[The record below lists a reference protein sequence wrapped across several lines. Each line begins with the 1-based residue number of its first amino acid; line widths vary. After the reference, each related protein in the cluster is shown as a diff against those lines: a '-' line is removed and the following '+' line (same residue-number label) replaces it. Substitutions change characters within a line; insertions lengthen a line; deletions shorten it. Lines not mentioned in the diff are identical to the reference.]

1 MDTPDKKMQYTV
13 PLKVLV
19 VEDNEVDRKM
29 IIAMLT
35 ESADHT
41 SLVKGTNNLK
51 GALKLLDEHDFDV
64 VMLDLNLP
72 DSKGVKT
79 LSELNKYF
87 PDITIVVNTGAYED
101 DLGLRTLSFG
111 AQDFLIKGK
120 YNAYVLNKVLHYSM
134 ERKRL
139 ELELKDAYAKLKEAQ
154 SQLIQTEKMKVVGS
168 LASGVAHEV
177 KNPLATIL
185 YGATYLSN
193 HLKMDD
199 DKVKSVVENI
209 KEATHRANDII
220 TDLLDFSSISRIEM
234 KGENIN
240 EVIEKALSLIHH
252 EFEKNHIKVIKE
264 FKTDIPEIELDR
276 NKIEQVLINLML
288 NSISAMSSG
297 GQLELRSYTK
307 KLTKDL
313 EEVPG
318 GNGNKIKAGE
328 NVIIVN
334 VDDVGCG
341 IPDDKKDKIFDPFF
355 TTRRGNGGVGLGL
368 AVSQNI
374 MDNHGGKIYIE
385 NKKEGGARA
394 TLIFKV

>member
-1 MDTPDKKMQYTV
+1 
-13 PLKVLV
+13 
-19 VEDNEVDRKM
+19 M
-29 IIAMLT
+29 IVAMLT
-35 ESADHT
+35 ESADYT
-41 SLVKGTNNLK
+41 SFVKSTNNLK
-51 GALKLLDEHDFDV
+51 GALKLLDEHEFDV

-72 DSKGVKT
+72 DSKGFET

-185 YGATYLSN
+185 YGAAYLSD

-220 TDLLDFSSISRIEM
+220 TDLLDFSSISR
-234 KGENIN
+234 
-240 EVIEKALSLIHH
+240 
-252 EFEKNHIKVIKE
+252 KE
-264 FKTDIPEIELDR
+264 LLPLLVKYYTGQSYCHD
-276 NKIEQVLINLML
+276 VTCA
-288 NSISAMSSG
+288 SIC
-297 GQLELRSYTK
+297 
-307 KLTKDL
+307 
-313 EEVPG
+313 V
-318 GNGNKIKAGE
+318 
-328 NVIIVN
+328 
-334 VDDVGCG
+334 
-341 IPDDKKDKIFDPFF
+341 
-355 TTRRGNGGVGLGL
+355 
-368 AVSQNI
+368 
-374 MDNHGGKIYIE
+374 
-385 NKKEGGARA
+385 
-394 TLIFKV
+394 